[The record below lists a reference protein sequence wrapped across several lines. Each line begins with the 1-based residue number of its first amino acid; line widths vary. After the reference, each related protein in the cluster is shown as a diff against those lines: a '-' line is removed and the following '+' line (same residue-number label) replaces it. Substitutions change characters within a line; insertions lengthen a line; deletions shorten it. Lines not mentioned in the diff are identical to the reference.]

1 MDTPFGYVAT
11 LAAAVA
17 VFAITRRLLDPPS
30 AEARAEAD
38 RLRARK
44 QRDRLARQHAN
55 EFAQRQAASSV
66 SDAINDLVPMT
77 RSQAGSLGTLLERA
91 GRPASSAPSWWAITV
106 LAVVAAAVAS
116 LVAFPPTGG
125 LRNVLL
131 AVGVA
136 VGASLLPRLALLLMA
151 RSRSRRVRSQLPAA
165 MDLMASVCYAGCTL
179 DAAISQVAQHMD
191 GPLPQEFSYVA
202 ADVSL
207 GVPRDVALRAMA
219 DRVRVD
225 TVNSFVTSV
234 IEAQKTGLGIAG
246 VLRDQAATIRTMR
259 SLEIEEQAAKL
270 PVKMLPVMLLG
281 MFSTIAIEV
290 LAPYIGSILSG
301 IASMAG

>member
-1 MDTPFGYVAT
+1 MDIPFGYVIA

-17 VFAITRRLLDPPS
+17 VFALTRRLLDPPS
-30 AEARAEAD
+30 AEARAEPD
-38 RLRARK
+38 RARARR
-44 QRDRLARQHAN
+44 QRDRLARQHAS
-55 EFAQRQAASSV
+55 EAAQRQAASSV
-66 SDAINDLVPMT
+66 SDAINDVIPMT
-77 RSQAGSLGTLLERA
+77 RAQAGSLRTLLERA
-91 GRPASSAPSWWAITV
+91 GRPASSAPTWWAITV
-106 LAVVAAAVAS
+106 LAVVAAAVAG
-116 LVAFPPTGG
+116 LVALPPTGG
-125 LRNVLL
+125 PGNVLVVVGL
-131 AVGVA
+131 AVA
-136 VGASLLPRLALLLMA
+136 ASVLPRVALLSMA
-151 RSRSRRVRSQLPAA
+151 RSRSRRVRAQLPAA
-165 MDLMASVCYAGCTL
+165 MDLMASVCFAGCTL
-179 DAAISQVAQHMD
+179 DAALSQVAQHMD
-191 GPLPQEFSYVA
+191 GPLPQEFAFVA

-207 GVPRDVALRAMA
+207 GVPRDVALRSMA
-219 DRVRVD
+219 DRVQVD

-290 LAPYIGSILSG
+290 LAPYVGSILSG